1 MCVTVLLVSVS
12 THLASYFCKQKPS
25 VKKRT
30 KVPNAMRLLCLLL
43 SALQWRQLRGSYVT
57 MLLKT
62 KDKHLKFDEKTAEQ
76 RFAVVQVLVHLL
88 TAVAQAAQPATC
100 GLLPS
105 GPSTESP
112 DCAQLLG
119 PAGVSLGALA
129 PPSMPHLVDLTP
141 PSVPHLACP
150 SLVLSSQ
157 LLVSERYAHPFIK
170 HRDNTHDTRLMH
182 TCTTVVT
189 HNTGNPGTGNP
200 STGNP
205 GNGNSGTSV

>member
-1 MCVTVLLVSVS
+1 M
-12 THLASYFCKQKPS
+12 
-25 VKKRT
+25 
-30 KVPNAMRLLCLLL
+30 
-43 SALQWRQLRGSYVT
+43 
-57 MLLKT
+57 
-62 KDKHLKFDEKTAEQ
+62 
-76 RFAVVQVLVHLL
+76 VVQALVHLL
-88 TAVAQAAQPATC
+88 TAVAQAAQPATS

-129 PPSMPHLVDLTP
+129 PPSVPHLADLTP

-157 LLVSERYAHPFIK
+157 LLVSERYAHPFME
-170 HRDNTHDTRLMH
+170 HQDNTHDTRLMH

-189 HNTGNPGTGNP
+189 HNTGNPGAR
-200 STGNP
+200 
-205 GNGNSGTSV
+205 NSGTSA